1 MDLNNPDI
9 RQSLLRE
16 RLCAG
21 TALVAAELAD
31 EFGISIDTVRRDL
44 IALEAEGAIR
54 RVRGGA
60 LPVRTPAAPLAERR
74 AATPV
79 PPSLVTATL
88 QELGG
93 ARTLLLDG
101 GTTVMAIARAM
112 TPAAGLL
119 VITPS
124 PWIAVAAAERGIEV
138 VTLGGQISARGGIA
152 IGTDVTAALAGTA
165 AEIALLGA
173 CGLDAEFGLSS
184 DDVLESAVKRAMAQ
198 AARKVLVVTGA
209 AKIGLR
215 ARHRTLAPDEIDGI
229 VTDAPPVAAAALRD
243 KGIEVRHG

>member
-60 LPVRTPAAPLAERR
+60 LPVRAPAAPLTERR
-74 AATPV
+74 AAEPI
-79 PPSLVTATL
+79 PASLVAAALTA
-88 QELGG
+88 LGG

-101 GTTVMAIARAM
+101 GTTVLAVTRALA
-112 TPAAGLL
+112 PAPGLL
-119 VITPS
+119 VITAS
-124 PWIAVAAAERGIEV
+124 PWTAVAAADRGIEV
-138 VTLGGQISARGGIA
+138 VTLGGQLSARGGIA
-152 IGTDVTAALAGTA
+152 IGADVTAALAGTA

-198 AARKVLVVTGA
+198 AARRVLVLTGA
-209 AKIGLR
+209 AKIGQR
-215 ARHRTLAPDEIDGI
+215 ARHRTLAPGEIDGI
-229 VTDAPPVAAAALRD
+229 VTDASPAAAMAFRD